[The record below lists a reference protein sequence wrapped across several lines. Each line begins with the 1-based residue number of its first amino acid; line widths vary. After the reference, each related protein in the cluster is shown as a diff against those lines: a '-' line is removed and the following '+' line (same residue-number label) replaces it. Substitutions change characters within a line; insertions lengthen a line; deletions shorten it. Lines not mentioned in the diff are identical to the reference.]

1 MKNDELKTQN
11 GVEPGLG
18 QVIIYQGRDGL
29 ASFDVHLAE
38 ETVWLSQAQMAELF
52 DRNKRTISEH
62 LRNVFKEGELEENVV
77 VRKSRTTTRHGAMVG
92 KTQAKE
98 VQYYNLDVIISVGYR
113 VKSQRGTQFRIWA
126 TNVLKQHLIKG
137 YTTNERR
144 LAEKGL
150 AEMEQTIALLS
161 TTLQRHEQLSDEG
174 RGVLEVVSRYARS
187 WSLLLQYDEDRL
199 ELPKDR
205 HTPGKSLDYQQL
217 KNGITALKADLA
229 ERGEATALF
238 GQERSHSLQGI
249 LGNLDQTFGGQDLY
263 PSVEEKAAHLLYF
276 VIKDHPFSDGNKRIG
291 SFLFLLFLREN
302 QLLESSDFN
311 DTALVALALLIAE
324 SDPKQKD
331 LLIRL
336 TMNLLA
342 PTGKKG

>member
-1 MKNDELKTQN
+1 MKNEELKTQN
-11 GVEPGLG
+11 FG
-18 QVIIYQGRDGL
+18 QSEHGEVVIYQDDKGQNGL
-29 ASFDVHLAE
+29 EVHLQG
-38 ETVWLSQAQMAELF
+38 ETVWLTLNQMADLF
-52 DRNKRTISEH
+52 DRDKSVISRH
-62 LRNVFKEGELEENVV
+62 LRSIYSTGELDKGATIAKNATVQTEGH
-77 VRKSRTTTRHGAMVG
+77 RKVTRNI
-92 KTQAKE
+92 E
-98 VQYYNLDVIISVGYR
+98 WYNLDAILSVGYR
-113 VKSQRGTQFRIWA
+113 VNSKRGTQFRIWA
-126 TNVLKQHLIKG
+126 TNVLKQHLIQG

-150 AEMEQTIALLS
+150 AEMEQTIALLT

-174 RGVLEVVSRYARS
+174 RAVLEVVSRYARS

-205 HTPGKSLDYQQL
+205 HTVGKSLDYQQL
-217 KNGITALKADLA
+217 KNGITALKSDLA

-238 GQERSHSLQGI
+238 GQERGHSLQGI
-249 LGNLDQTFGGQDLY
+249 LGNLDQTFGGKDLY

-291 SFLFLLFLREN
+291 SFLFLIFLREN
-302 QLLESSDFN
+302 KLLESSGFN
-311 DTALVALALLIAE
+311 DTGLVALALLIAE

-336 TMNLLA
+336 IMNLLVPA
-342 PTGKKG
+342 VGKG